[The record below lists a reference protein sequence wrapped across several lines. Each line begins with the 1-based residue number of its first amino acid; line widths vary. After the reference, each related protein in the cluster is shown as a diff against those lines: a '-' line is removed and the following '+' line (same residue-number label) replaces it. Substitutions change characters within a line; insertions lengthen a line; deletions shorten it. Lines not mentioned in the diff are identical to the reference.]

1 MNMPPPAIAYL
12 DCFSGISGDMFLAAL
27 LDAGLA
33 RETLRDQLALLDLPG
48 WELAVDKKIHG
59 HLAATSVM
67 VRIRET
73 QPHRGL
79 REIRQ
84 IVENSRLTAQVRK
97 RILDVFSRLAQAE
110 AAVHGTTAEDVHFH
124 EVGGVD
130 AIIDIAGVVIGL
142 SCLGVTDIHCS
153 PLPMPRGW
161 VRCAH
166 GRLPLPAPAVCELL
180 KGLPVYGSDLQRELV
195 TPTGVALAATLCSAF
210 GPMPS
215 LRLTAVGY
223 GAGSNA
229 AGPGEPPNL
238 LRLIVGQP
246 LAVAEAQQVEV
257 IETHLDDWSP
267 ETYPYLAEKL
277 LALGALDVALAP
289 IHMKKGRPGFAL
301 RVVAPPAAAL
311 AAKECLLRETTAIG
325 LRFHREQRWTL
336 PRKTGTVPSPWGR
349 IRVKKVG
356 TPGGEIL
363 TPEYEDCRRV
373 AAERAIPVREVYAEI
388 GRAGL
393 DDFQEEK

>member
-1 MNMPPPAIAYL
+1 MNTHTPALAYL

-27 LDAGLA
+27 LDAGLTE
-33 RETLRDQLALLDLPG
+33 ETLRNQLALLDLPG
-48 WELAVDKKIHG
+48 WELAVAKKIHG

-67 VRIRET
+67 VRVRET

-84 IVENSRLTAQVRK
+84 IIENSGLTPLVKEKTLA
-97 RILDVFSRLAQAE
+97 VFSRLAEAE
-110 AAVHGTTAEDVHFH
+110 AAVHGTTAAEVHFH

-130 AIIDIAGVVIGL
+130 AIIDIAGVVTGL
-142 SCLGVTDIHCS
+142 SCLGITEIHCS

-180 KGLPVYGSDLQRELV
+180 KGVPVHGSDLQRELV
-195 TPTGVALAATLCSAF
+195 TPTGAALVASLCSAF

-223 GAGSNA
+223 GAGSRT
-229 AGPGEPPNL
+229 AGRDEPPNL
-238 LRLIVGQP
+238 LRLILGHP
-246 LAVAEAQQVEV
+246 LAVAEAQEVEV

-301 RVVAPPAAAL
+301 RVVAAPAAAL
-311 AAKECLLRETTAIG
+311 AAKECLLQETTAIG

-356 TPGGEIL
+356 AHGGEVL
-363 TPEYEDCRRV
+363 TPEYEDCKRV
-373 AAERAIPVREVYAEI
+373 AAERAIPIREVYTEI

>member
-1 MNMPPPAIAYL
+1 MNTPPPTLAYL

-27 LDAGLA
+27 LDAGLSP
-33 RETLRDQLALLDLPG
+33 ETLRNQLALLDLPG
-48 WELAVDKKIHG
+48 WELAIAKKNLG
-59 HLAATSVM
+59 RLAATSVT
-67 VRIRET
+67 VRTKET

-84 IVENSRLTAQVRK
+84 IIENSGLTAQVK
-97 RILDVFSRLAQAE
+97 EKTLAVFSRLARAE
-110 AAVHGTTAEDVHFH
+110 AAVHGTTAEEIHFH

-142 SCLGVTDIHCS
+142 SCLGITDIHCS

-161 VRCAH
+161 VQCAH

-180 KGLPVYGSDLQRELV
+180 KGMPVYGSDLQRELV
-195 TPTGVALAATLCSAF
+195 TPTGAALAATLCSAF
-210 GPMPS
+210 GP
-215 LRLTAVGY
+215 L
-223 GAGSNA
+223 
-229 AGPGEPPNL
+229 PP
-238 LRLIVGQP
+238 LRLILGQP
-246 LAVAEAQQVEV
+246 QTVAEAQQVEV

-301 RVVAPPAAAL
+301 RVVAAPAAAL
-311 AAKECLLRETTAIG
+311 AAKQCLLQETTAIG
-325 LRFHREQRWTL
+325 LRFHSEQRWTL
-336 PRKTGTVPSPWGR
+336 PRTAGTVKSPWGR

-356 TPGGEIL
+356 TPNGEVL

-373 AAERAIPVREVYAEI
+373 ATERAIPIREVYAEI

-393 DDFQEEK
+393 DDFQEEE